1 MKEKFDCNSAIVS
14 ISMDEL
20 NNEGLVGTEAG
31 EVYFINFDEKLDTI
45 ELPVK
50 LISSINKQ

>member
-1 MKEKFDCNSAIVS
+1 
-14 ISMDEL
+14 MDEL

-50 LISSINKQ
+50 LISSINK